1 MTGAQS
7 QSRTNYWRI
16 CTFYAHITA
25 ERPRSLNGHHL
36 WMVLRENRLQ
46 QQPSL
51 AKLSALPPLSLPHI
65 LTPSSSSLPSLE
77 GGEMVAF
84 DGLGAFKDAEKSFI
98 ENLPHVL

>member
-1 MTGAQS
+1 MTGAQN
-7 QSRTNYWRI
+7 QNRTNYWRI

-51 AKLSALPPLSLPHI
+51 AKLSALSPSPHI

-77 GGEMVAF
+77 GGLGEMVAF

-98 ENLPHVL
+98 ENLPL